1 MDNRR
6 GGRVCGRDMRLC
18 QRIVLPKETLSSTIT
33 VSASRNR
40 KRPVV
45 VPLQKRLNTL
55 GFDCGSVDGIAGA
68 KFTSAVN
75 AYQKIVL
82 GYKSLD
88 GEVTARK
95 KMWKSL
101 LGML

>member
-1 MDNRR
+1 M
-6 GGRVCGRDMRLC
+6 
-18 QRIVLPKETLSSTIT
+18 
-33 VSASRNR
+33 
-40 KRPVV
+40 V

-82 GYKSLD
+82 GYGWGGD
-88 GEVTARK
+88 CQEEDVEVPSWDAIGK
-95 KMWKSL
+95 N
-101 LGML
+101 